1 MLKNFAYA
9 YSVLRSVNYFTQ
21 SSLLPLVEYAATKK
35 TSRDPAQLKD
45 QLTASLPKLDQL
57 FKRDAQNIASGVYPA
72 KVLFEESPV
81 SHYARI
87 PLLLKDAFRAAKQ
100 RNQKKAH
107 VFKETE
113 KDYLDTMP
121 EYFLRNFHFQKDG
134 YLSDESAALYD
145 HQVEVLFAGTA
156 NAMRRMLI
164 PALKRHFQTTTGEG
178 LHFLEVGSGTGSLTR
193 FIAMALPK
201 AQITCVDLSPHYLAR
216 AKAKLK
222 NFKRIGFLAGKAEDL
237 NFKNNSF
244 DAVFSCYLFHE
255 LPQEVRRQALAE
267 KLRVLKPSGL
277 LGITDSIQKD
287 DDPSLNWALQQFPTQ
302 FHEPFYKNYVE
313 NKIED
318 ELANLQ
324 VQQVN
329 TEIGF
334 LTKLVTATKV

>member
-1 MLKNFAYA
+1 MLKNIAYA
-9 YSVLRSVNYFTQ
+9 YSVLRSVNYFAQ
-21 SSLLPLVEYAATKK
+21 SSLLPVVEYAATQK
-35 TSRDPAQLKD
+35 TSRDPAQMKE
-45 QLTASLPKLDQL
+45 QLAISLPKLDQL
-57 FKRDAQNIASGVYPA
+57 FKRDAQNIANGVYPA
-72 KVLFEESPV
+72 KVLFEESPMA
-81 SHYARI
+81 HYTRI

-100 RNQKKAH
+100 RDQKKAH

-113 KDYLDTMP
+113 KDYLDNMP

-164 PALKRHFQTTTGEG
+164 PSLKRHFQTTTGEG
-178 LHFLEVGSGTGSLTR
+178 LHFLEVGSGTGSLTK

-201 AQITCVDLSPHYLAR
+201 AQITCIDLSPHYLER

-222 NFKRIGFLAGKAEDL
+222 GFKRINFLQGKAEDL
-237 NFKNNSF
+237 NFKDNSF

-255 LPQEVRRQALAE
+255 LPQDVRRLVMAE
-267 KLRVLKPSGL
+267 KLRVLKSSGL
-277 LGITDSIQKD
+277 MGITDSIQKD
-287 DDPSLNWALQQFPTQ
+287 DDPSLNWALKQFPTQ
-302 FHEPFYKNYVE
+302 FHEPFFKNYVE

-318 ELANLQ
+318 ELANLRVEQ
-324 VQQVN
+324 IN

-334 LTKLVTATKV
+334 LTKLVTAVKP